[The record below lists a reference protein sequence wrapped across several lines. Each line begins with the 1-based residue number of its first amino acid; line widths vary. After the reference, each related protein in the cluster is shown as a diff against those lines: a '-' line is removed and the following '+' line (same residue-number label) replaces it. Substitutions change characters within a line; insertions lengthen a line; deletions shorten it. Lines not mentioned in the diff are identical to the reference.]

1 MIAIIDYGVG
11 NPGSI
16 QNMFHYLG
24 IKSHITS
31 TAEEIHAADKLV
43 LPGVGAFDA
52 GMKRLHESGLK
63 VILDQEVLQNRKPIL
78 GICLGMQLMTHGSEE
93 GVLPGLMWINAQ
105 TMKFRSDIS
114 AGLRIPHMGWNQMD
128 VKQVHP
134 LLQGLGQENKFYFV
148 HSYFVK
154 VAEESVSVATTSYG
168 TEFTSV
174 FVRDHIMGVQFHPE
188 KSHRYGMQ
196 VLKNFANL

>member
-16 QNMFHYLG
+16 QNMFQYLG
-24 IKSHITS
+24 IASHITS
-31 TAEEIHAADKLV
+31 SAEEIRAADKLL

-52 GMKRLHESGLK
+52 GMKHLHESGLK
-63 VILDQEVLQNRKPIL
+63 VILDQEVLDKGKPIL
-78 GICLGMQLMTHGSEE
+78 GICLGMQMMTNGSEE
-93 GVLPGLMWINAQ
+93 GMLPGLMWIEAE
-105 TMKFRSDIS
+105 TMKFKTDAHSV
-114 AGLRIPHMGWNQMD
+114 LRIPHMGWNQIEIN
-128 VKQVHP
+128 QEHP
-134 LLQGLGQENKFYFV
+134 LLTGLEGENKFYFV
-148 HSYFVK
+148 HSFFVK
-154 VAEESVSVATTSYG
+154 VAEESDCAAKTLYG

-174 FVRDHIMGVQFHPE
+174 FARDNIMGVQFHPE

>member
-24 IKSHITS
+24 IASHITS
-31 TAEEIHAADKLV
+31 SAEEIRAAHKLV

-63 VILDQEVLQNRKPIL
+63 MILDHEVLENKKPIL

-93 GVLPGLMWINAQ
+93 GVLPGLMWIDAK
-105 TMKFRSDIS
+105 TMKFSTD
-114 AGLRIPHMGWNQMD
+114 AHPGLRIPHMGWNQMEA
-128 VKQVHP
+128 KQDHP
-134 LLQGLGQENKFYFV
+134 LLAGLGEENKFYFV

-154 VAEESVSVATTSYG
+154 VAEESVSVATTLYG

-174 FVRDHIMGVQFHPE
+174 FARDNIMGVQFHPE

>member
-24 IKSHITS
+24 IASHITS
-31 TAEEIHAADKLV
+31 SAEEIRAADKLL

-63 VILDQEVLQNRKPIL
+63 VILDQEVLEKRKPIL
-78 GICLGMQLMTHGSEE
+78 GICLGMQMMTNGSEE
-93 GVLPGLMWINAQ
+93 GMLPGLMWIEAE
-105 TMKFRSDIS
+105 TMKFKSDEHS
-114 AGLRIPHMGWNQMD
+114 FLRIPHMGWNQIEIN
-128 VKQVHP
+128 QEHP
-134 LLQGLGQENKFYFV
+134 LLTGLEGENKFYFV
-148 HSYFVK
+148 HSFFVK
-154 VAEESVSVATTSYG
+154 VAEESDCAAKTLYG

-174 FVRDHIMGVQFHPE
+174 FARDNIMGVQFHPE